1 MYAYKIVGKNCG
13 RDKSGNFICT
23 CGKCEVLPAA
33 SELSGEEKEIILFL
47 RNHPQNR
54 SKLIKLLSEL

>member
-13 RDKSGNFICT
+13 RDKSGKFICT
-23 CGKCEVLPAA
+23 CGKCEIIPAI
-33 SELSGEEKEIILFL
+33 SELQDEEKEIIYFL
-47 RNHPQNR
+47 RNHPQSR

>member
-13 RDKSGNFICT
+13 RDKNGNFICT
-23 CGKCEVLPAA
+23 CGKCEIIPTV
-33 SELSGEEKEIILFL
+33 SELQEEEKEIIRFL

-54 SKLIKLLSEL
+54 SKLIKLLSGL